1 MGLEGRKIKD
11 DLVMFGEP
19 LDEKA
24 LKALQR
30 NSPTAD
36 SILSSLPKSAFIPI
50 ESPKV
55 LEEESKK
62 LEEELKKQKEENERL
77 KKSASSRR
85 ERKRKKAEE
94 KIVEKVE
101 IKSKIKEPTF
111 IENFI
116 KEKEENMDLEQELAA
131 LEQEVVKKKQE
142 SEMKRMQE
150 MQEEVVEE
158 KQVAPD
164 MRSQILELLSGEDNP
179 PSEEMINAWKERY
192 GKNGIHVMAFGEGE
206 VYIYHHL
213 TRGEW
218 KKIKELM
225 ARLQETEDADEVEEK
240 LKEKVVLYCIL
251 FPSVDANWLDQ
262 CKAGVLDSL
271 YQMILLNSGF
281 LTPQQA
287 MLLTTQ
293 L

>member
-1 MGLEGRKIKD
+1 
-11 DLVMFGEP
+11 
-19 LDEKA
+19 
-24 LKALQR
+24 
-30 NSPTAD
+30 
-36 SILSSLPKSAFIPI
+36 
-50 ESPKV
+50 
-55 LEEESKK
+55 
-62 LEEELKKQKEENERL
+62 
-77 KKSASSRR
+77 
-85 ERKRKKAEE
+85 
-94 KIVEKVE
+94 
-101 IKSKIKEPTF
+101 
-111 IENFI
+111 
-116 KEKEENMDLEQELAA
+116 MDLEQELAA

-150 MQEEVVEE
+150 MQEEVIEE

-251 FPSVDANWLDQ
+251 FPSVDTSWLDQ

>member
-62 LEEELKKQKEENERL
+62 LKKELEKQKEENERL

-101 IKSKIKEPTF
+101 IKSKIEEPTF

-116 KEKEENMDLEQELAA
+116 KEKEENMDLEQELAE

-251 FPSVDANWLDQ
+251 FPSVDGNWLDQ

>member
-62 LEEELKKQKEENERL
+62 LKKELEKQKEENERL

-101 IKSKIKEPTF
+101 IKSKIEEPTF

-142 SEMKRMQE
+142 SEMKRMQK

-251 FPSVDANWLDQ
+251 FPSVDGNWLDQ

>member
-62 LEEELKKQKEENERL
+62 LKKELEKQKEENERL

-101 IKSKIKEPTF
+101 IKSKIEEPTF

-251 FPSVDANWLDQ
+251 FPSVDGNWLDQ

>member
-11 DLVMFGEP
+11 NLVMFGEP

-62 LEEELKKQKEENERL
+62 LKKELEKQKEENERL

-101 IKSKIKEPTF
+101 IKSKIEEPTF

-251 FPSVDANWLDQ
+251 FPSVDGNWLDQ

>member
-11 DLVMFGEP
+11 NLVMFGEP

-101 IKSKIKEPTF
+101 IKSKIEEPTF
-111 IENFI
+111 IKNFI

-150 MQEEVVEE
+150 MQEEVIEE

-251 FPSVDANWLDQ
+251 FPSVDTSWLDQ

>member
-11 DLVMFGEP
+11 NLVMFGEP

-251 FPSVDANWLDQ
+251 FPSVDGNWLDQ

>member
-11 DLVMFGEP
+11 NLVMFGEP

-101 IKSKIKEPTF
+101 IKSKIEEPTF

-150 MQEEVVEE
+150 MQEEVIEE

-251 FPSVDANWLDQ
+251 FPSVDTSWLDQ